1 MVMGETRVILCFS
14 LIVNGRNLVV
24 MEDQNRK

>member
-1 MVMGETRVILCFS
+1 MAMSEHVVTLCLS
-14 LIVNGRNLVV
+14 YIVNGWNLVV

>member
-1 MVMGETRVILCFS
+1 MAMSEHVVILCFS
-14 LIVNGRNLVV
+14 PSADGRNLVV